1 MKRLILFT
9 VLLTLSTQLLAQQ
22 QYSKIRIYG
31 TSSDF
36 QFLAEQGVGIDHGTY
51 KKNTYFQSDFSQSDI
66 ATIRSFGYQ
75 VDVLIEDVTKYYQD
89 QNLKT
94 KNSEKA
100 IGCEGSSSIPEIE
113 TPTNFQLGTMGGYY
127 KYQEF
132 LDELD
137 AMASQYPNL
146 ITVKAPISDTL
157 TIEGRPLYFVK
168 ISDNPNTDEPEEE
181 VMYSA
186 IHHAREPASLSQL
199 IFYMWYLLENYDTSD
214 EVQYLVNNLEMYFV
228 PMVNPDG
235 YVYNETTDPNGGGGH
250 RKNRRNVGTN
260 NKGVDLNR
268 NYSYQWGT
276 TGASTTDFDDQSYA
290 GTAPFSEAETQNMK
304 KLVETHDFVLAF
316 NAHTSGDLLLFP
328 VGATNEEFAVD
339 HDHFQLVGNHM
350 TEENG
355 FVAEKSSTLY
365 PASGDSDD
373 WAYLNHGVHAM
384 TPEVGPSFWPASN
397 EIDGICKSTTVM
409 NKRMAHLALNYAL
422 TIDTDGSSV
431 EETSGYFHYNI
442 QRLGQLN
449 GSFDVSMEA
458 LEGIQSFGATNNYP
472 SLILDEL
479 KLDSISFILDP
490 AIQGGDEIKYVIKT
504 DNGDWST
511 YDTIVKVFGSAPVVS
526 LDNGD
531 NLVNWT
537 NNGWG
542 TTTSEFYSPSSSITD
557 SPNGNYQ
564 NDEESSIELTEAI
577 DLATATTAKVEFYAK
592 WDIEADYD
600 YVTFEVSTNDGASW
614 QQLCGKYTN
623 NGVEQLGWGGS
634 NNGIQPVDEPLY
646 DGVQSSWVLE
656 EVSLDDYIGQLIKLR
671 FFFASDGGVSEDG
684 FYFDDFKILHDGA
697 PDVGLDELD
706 LVHLGVF
713 PNPASNQVQFVLPED
728 VSATGNIE
736 LLDESGRLVK
746 VIKVDQN
753 KMTVQTSDLPNGIY
767 FYKFYNGE
775 SRSKINKFVVL
786 K

>member
-1 MKRLILFT
+1 MKRLILLT
-9 VLLTLSTQLLAQQ
+9 VILTLSTQIYAQQ

-36 QFLAEQGVGIDHGTY
+36 KFLAEQGVGIDHGTY
-51 KKNTYFQSDFSQSDI
+51 KNNTYFQSDFSQTDI
-66 ATIRSFGYQ
+66 ATIRSFGYE

-100 IGCEGSSSIPEIE
+100 IGCEGSSSNEEIE

-168 ISDNPNTDEPEEE
+168 ISDNANTDEAETE

-199 IFYMWYLLENYDTSD
+199 IFYMWYMLENYDTSD
-214 EVQYLVNNLEMYFV
+214 EVQYLVDNLEMYFV
-228 PMVNPDG
+228 PMINPDG
-235 YVYNETTDPNGGGGH
+235 YYYNETTDPNGGGMH
-250 RKNRRNVGTN
+250 RKNRRNVGTS

-268 NYSYQWGT
+268 NYPYQWGT
-276 TGASTTDFDDQSYA
+276 TGVDFDMDDDTYP
-290 GTAPFSEAETQNMK
+290 GTAAFSEAETQNMK
-304 KLVETHDFVLAF
+304 KFVQTHNFAAAF
-316 NAHTSGDLLLFP
+316 NTHTYGDLILFP
-328 VGATNEEFAVD
+328 IGATDNEFAAD
-339 HDHFQLVGNHM
+339 HDHFQLIGNHM
-350 TEENG
+350 AEESG
-355 FVAEKSSTLY
+355 FVAQKSSGLY

-373 WAYLNHGVHAM
+373 WAYLDHGVHAM

-397 EIDGICKSTTVM
+397 EIDGICKGTTVM

-422 TIDTDGSSV
+422 THNVDPNSV
-431 EETSGYFHYNI
+431 EDMSGYFHYNI
-442 QRLGQLN
+442 QRLGQQN

-458 LEGIQSFGATNNYP
+458 LAGIQTLGATNNYP
-472 SLILDEL
+472 TLTMDEL
-479 KLDSISFILDP
+479 KLDSISYVLDP

-511 YDTIVKVFGSAPVVS
+511 YDTVIRIYGSAPVVS
-526 LDNGD
+526 VDNGD

-537 NNGWG
+537 NDGWG
-542 TTTSEFYSPSSSITD
+542 TTTNEYYSPSSSITD

-564 NDEESSIELTEAI
+564 DDVESSIELTEEI
-577 DLATATTAKVEFYAK
+577 DLTTATTAKVEFYAM
-592 WDIEADYD
+592 WEIETDYD
-600 YVTFEVSTNDGASW
+600 YATFEVSIDNGSSW

-623 NGVEQLGWGGS
+623 NGVEQTGWGGQ

-656 EVSLDDYIGQLIKLR
+656 EVSLNDYVGQTIKLR
-671 FFFASDGGVSEDG
+671 FFFASDGGERQDG
-684 FYFDDFKILHDGA
+684 FYFDDFKILHDGT

-706 LVHLGVF
+706 LIQLGVF
-713 PNPASNQVQFVLPED
+713 PNPASDQVQFVLPND

-767 FYKFYNGE
+767 FYKFYNNE
-775 SRSKINKFVVL
+775 IRSSINKFVVL